1 MAVFMEA
8 VVLCRP
14 IAYTWDK
21 SIDGTCG
28 NATQAYEAVGI
39 INLITDLA
47 IIILPMPL
55 LWQLQ
60 LPLAKKVALTAIFG
74 IGIVYVSSPKAA
86 RRARLILSPLPQ
98 HLRRQR
104 RPHRRPGSLGPQ
116 RHHVDHPAR
125 GLLQRPRVHARHRQ
139 LLPPRPRP
147 RRQQML
153 HLEALDAAHEAQRRA
168 FQQRLHHLRQELVRQ
183 RRAGEKQ
190 RHRRRP
196 FQALAG
202 APLPPERPFGNDE

>member
-1 MAVFMEA
+1 MSETSKIPTSRPRKCSRHDIPGVFHQARSFANPCKSPCSPSRLSGASPIASSRYPSFIFMYAPGSPNTRAVRVLIVLQIQIFRGKWFVRCAYTIMFFSISYSMAVFMEA

-74 IGIVYVSSPKAA
+74 IGIVYVSSPSM
-86 RRARLILSPLPQ
+86 RAE
-98 HLRRQR
+98 H
-104 RPHRRPGSLGPQ
+104 
-116 RHHVDHPAR
+116 D
-125 GLLQRPRVHARHRQ
+125 
-139 LLPPRPRP
+139 
-147 RRQQML
+147 
-153 HLEALDAAHEAQRRA
+153 
-168 FQQRLHHLRQELVRQ
+168 
-183 RRAGEKQ
+183 
-190 RHRRRP
+190 
-196 FQALAG
+196 
-202 APLPPERPFGNDE
+202 